1 MVDLSFTSLASTTL
15 AVQTFVV
22 AMLNIK
28 LFNCYSIAQKNVDGA
43 ICGFKLTRMDPCPQQ
58 ILIFTLF
65 NMMYI
70 PDFCPF
76 GLAMSLF
83 SAAVTK

>member
-28 LFNCYSIAQKNVDGA
+28 LFNCYSIAQK
-43 ICGFKLTRMDPCPQQ
+43 KLTRMDPCPQQ

>member
-28 LFNCYSIAQKNVDGA
+28 LFNCYSIAQKN
-43 ICGFKLTRMDPCPQQ
+43 CGFKLTRMDPCPQQ